1 MNSSIVT
8 IIIGM
13 TILTTATLAYGATLA
28 TPIEF
33 NLIGSSDNTE
43 VGPARANVTSIDF
56 IQEVGD
62 NGVIQIN
69 GTTFSIGNED
79 IVNTH
84 VFQVCMTIEGPI
96 GVFIPAAGQSP
107 ACTSTTNIA
116 SNAIHTDHT
125 IYFPTN
131 MNVTSLHNISV
142 SVEETT

>member
-1 MNSSIVT
+1 MNSSIVMA
-8 IIIGM
+8 IIGM

-79 IVNTH
+79 TVNTH

-96 GVFIPAAGQSP
+96 GIFIPTTGQSP
-107 ACTSTTNIA
+107 ACISTTAIA
-116 SNAIHTDHT
+116 ANAIHTDHT